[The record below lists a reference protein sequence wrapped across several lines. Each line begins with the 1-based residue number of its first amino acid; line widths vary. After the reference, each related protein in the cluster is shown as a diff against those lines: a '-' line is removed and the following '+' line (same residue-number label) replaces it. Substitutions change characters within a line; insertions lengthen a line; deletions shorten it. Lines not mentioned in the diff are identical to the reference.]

1 MEAYSDN
8 EHEITDWLLYSGVDQ
23 NGWDLIER
31 NIRDSVGEH
40 SRDSNSCDYVDCADE
55 THFLYYVEYRLSYFH
70 HEGWHDSCF
79 EAYQDTS
86 HSGKET

>member
-1 MEAYSDN
+1 M
-8 EHEITDWLLYSGVDQ
+8 DQ

-40 SRDSNSCDYVDCADE
+40 TRDSNSCDYVDCADE
-55 THFLYYVEYRLSYFH
+55 MHFLYYVEYRLSYFH

-79 EAYQDTS
+79 EVYQDTS
-86 HSGKET
+86 HSGKETGTWGGVLG